1 MAQEDYL
8 SGSSFGQFAG
18 SLLDKKRKRDKKD
31 FQKAL
36 LASAIFE
43 SFGALQKQQKQ
54 TIIDNVEDVKEKYS
68 DIFNMNKAEFD
79 SYASERDEVK
89 KYLENKEVYLN
100 ENVKRIIDNTDEVSA
115 ARVTW
120 DEVDDQPKELR
131 DKMYAAYNKEYK
143 DLQDRMEA
151 LALNPKVSIKTFEQ
165 FNKKAADEYRAAL
178 RLVEDD
184 PTKQGLIRS
193 AWNRIFK
200 SEKDPVRAEELR
212 EAGLDVTGNM
222 VSTNSELIELQDAM
236 IKAKEERSTF
246 RDSLDKKIKV
256 NSFYKPLVFRDKERD
271 MGKIYLDTVVPLK
284 NYLVSIDEKYKNTKI
299 DLFTTLVDTVIAD
312 DPGIPSKDIAGKA
325 FKLIADEEIDI
336 DTYLNAEGLREA
348 NGRLLIEE
356 YEGQSDSQRKEAF
369 ENDPTLLAKVV
380 DAYSRQG
387 QSAMAGLISDEYKY
401 IYSGSKLYIPSAAE
415 KQNIVEKVKAILDPK
430 KDKLILNKPEML
442 GDIASDVAIAI
453 NHYTT
458 RVNREWQKEGY
469 DETQLL
475 NGAINFVLRKID
487 SGENLL
493 NSKMTSMDLQGVR
506 EERFSPALID
516 RLPKFIKELKDAG
529 RTDDFEVLRNSY
541 VEKISQLTDTSDD
554 EKIDLVKMVDNI
566 FENENISLEKVI
578 VSSTGNLI
586 TGESIVENNPKLNEV
601 DFNPNPL
608 IGGYYLKNADQLI
621 ASMDLKS
628 LSNGQLLA
636 LRLDAMPKSAGQES
650 SLPQKLGLPED
661 ISLDE
666 RKTSGLL
673 PGLDVGDLVRKPK
686 VREQLRDRVER
697 ELKLRKYDGPIMMA
711 KPTDLEPIPQEW
723 WDQYMIKNPVG
734 ISEPRGAAGRGT
746 KYNPQG

>member
-336 DTYLNAEGLREA
+336 DKYLNAEGLREA
-348 NGRLLIEE
+348 NGKLLIEE
-356 YEGQSDSQRKEAF
+356 YEGQSDGQRKEAF

-380 DAYSRQG
+380 DAYSKQG

-401 IYSGSKLYIPSAAE
+401 IYAGSKLYIPSASE
-415 KQNIVEKVKAILDPK
+415 KQNIVEKIKTRLDPK
-430 KDKLILNKPEML
+430 KDKLLLNKPEML

-458 RVNREWQKEGY
+458 RVNRDWQKEGY

-475 NGAINFVLRKID
+475 NGAIDFVFRKID

-506 EERFSPALID
+506 GEPFSPALID
-516 RLPKFIKELKDAG
+516 SLPKFIKELKDEG
-529 RTDDFEVLRNSY
+529 RTDDFVILRDSYIQEVNKLS
-541 VEKISQLTDTSDD
+541 EFDAD
-554 EKIDLVKMVDNI
+554 EKEELIKKINDS
-566 FENENISLEKVI
+566 FEDQNVSLEKVI
-578 VSSTGNLI
+578 VSSSGQTFTGD
-586 TGESIVENNPKLNEV
+586 SIVENNPKLNEV
-601 DFNPNPL
+601 DFNANPL
-608 IGGYYLKNADQLI
+608 TGGYFLKNSRTLLDI
-621 ASMDLKS
+621 MDLES
-628 LSNGQLLA
+628 LTDKQLVTLYF
-636 LRLDAMPKSAGQES
+636 DAQPKSVGGRTR
-650 SLPQKLGLPED
+650 LHDKLGLPED
-661 ISLDE
+661 IRLAE
-666 RKTSGLL
+666 N
-673 PGLDVGDLVRKPK
+673 
-686 VREQLRDRVER
+686 ELRT
-697 ELKLRKYDGPIMMA
+697 LKLRSDFRNKIKNELEQRKYDGPLMMA
-711 KPTDLEPIPQEW
+711 KAEDFETIPQEW
-723 WDQYMIKNPVG
+723 WDQYMIKNPIG
-734 ISEPRGAAGRGT
+734 ISEPRGALERGT

>member
-8 SGSSFGQFAG
+8 SGSASGQLAG
-18 SLLDKKRKRDKKD
+18 TLLGQKRKRDRKD

-54 TIIDNVEDVKEKYS
+54 TIIDNAENVKEKYS
-68 DIFNMNKAEFD
+68 DIFNMNKAEYD

-89 KYLENKEVYLN
+89 RYLENKEVYLN

-151 LALNPKVSIKTFEQ
+151 LVLNPKVSIKTFEQ

-184 PTKQGLIRS
+184 PTKQGLLRS

-284 NYLVSIDEKYKNTKI
+284 NYLVSIDEKYKNTTI
-299 DLFTTLVDTVIAD
+299 DLFKTLVDTVVAD

-325 FKLIADEEIDI
+325 FTLIANEEIDI
-336 DTYLNAEGLREA
+336 DKYLNAEGHREA
-348 NGRLLIEE
+348 NGKLLIEE

-401 IYSGSKLYIPSAAE
+401 IYAGSKLYIPNAAE
-415 KQNIVEKVKAILDPK
+415 KQNIVEKIKSRLDSK
-430 KDKLILNKPEML
+430 KDKLLLNDSAML

-475 NGAINFVLRKID
+475 NGAIDFVFRKID

-516 RLPKFIKELKDAG
+516 RLPKFIKELKDEG

-566 FENENISLEKVI
+566 FENENISLEKII

-601 DFNPNPL
+601 DFNPNPV

-621 ASMDLKS
+621 ASMDLRS

-697 ELKLRKYDGPIMMA
+697 ELKLRKYNGPIMMA

>member
-8 SGSSFGQFAG
+8 SGSSFGQLAG
-18 SLLDKKRKRDKKD
+18 TLLGKKRKRDRKD

-54 TIIDNVEDVKEKYS
+54 TIIDNAEDVKERDS
-68 DIFNMNKAEFD
+68 DIFNMNKAEYD
-79 SYASERDEVK
+79 SYDSERDEVK
-89 KYLENKEVYLN
+89 KYLKNKEVYLN

-131 DKMYAAYNKEYK
+131 DRMYAAYNKEYK

-184 PTKQGLIRS
+184 PTKQGLLRS

-200 SEKDPVRAEELR
+200 SEEDPVRAEELR

-246 RDSLDKKIKV
+246 RDSLDKEIKI
-256 NSFYKPLVFRDKERD
+256 NSFYKPLVFKDKERN
-271 MGKIYLDTVVPLK
+271 MGRIYGETIGPLK
-284 NYLVSIDEKYKNTKI
+284 TYLTTLDSRYKNTTI
-299 DLFTTLVDTVIAD
+299 DLYTTIVDTVLAEN
-312 DPGIPSKDIAGKA
+312 PGIPSKDIQGEALN
-325 FKLIADEEIDI
+325 LIIKDKIDI
-336 DTYLNAEGLREA
+336 DKYLNAEGLREA
-348 NGRLLIEE
+348 NGKLLIEE
-356 YEGQSDSQRKEAF
+356 YEGQSDNQRKLAF

-401 IYSGSKLYIPSAAE
+401 IYAGSKLYIPSAAE
-415 KQNIVEKVKAILDPK
+415 KQNIVEKVKSILDPK
-430 KDKLILNKPEML
+430 KDKLILNRPEML

-516 RLPKFIKELKDAG
+516 RLPKFIKELKDAR

-554 EKIDLVKMVDNI
+554 EKLDLVKMVDNI
-566 FENENISLEKVI
+566 FENENISLEKII

-601 DFNPNPL
+601 DFNANPL
-608 IGGYYLKNADQLI
+608 TGGYFLKNSRTLLDI
-621 ASMDLKS
+621 MDLES
-628 LSNGQLLA
+628 LTDKQLVTLYF
-636 LRLDAMPKSAGQES
+636 DAQPKSAGGKTR
-650 SLPQKLGLPED
+650 LHDKLGLPED
-661 ISLDE
+661 IRLAE
-666 RKTSGLL
+666 N
-673 PGLDVGDLVRKPK
+673 
-686 VREQLRDRVER
+686 
-697 ELKLRKYDGPIMMA
+697 ELKTLKLRSDFRKKIKNELEQRKYDGPLMMA
-711 KPTDLEPIPQEW
+711 KAEDFETIPQEW
-723 WDQYMIKNPVG
+723 WDQYMIKNPIG
-734 ISEPRGAAGRGT
+734 ISEPRGALERGT

>member
-8 SGSSFGQFAG
+8 SGSSFGQLAG
-18 SLLDKKRKRDKKD
+18 TLLGKKRKRDRKD

-68 DIFNMNKAEFD
+68 DIFNMNKAEYD

-151 LALNPKVSIKTFEQ
+151 LVLNPKVSIKTFEQ

-184 PTKQGLIRS
+184 PTKKGLLRS

-200 SEKDPVRAEELR
+200 SEEDPIRAEELR

-236 IKAKEERSTF
+236 IKAKEDRSTF
-246 RDSLDKKIKV
+246 RDSLDKEIKI
-256 NSFYKPLVFRDKERD
+256 NSFYKPLVFKDKERN
-271 MGKIYLDTVVPLK
+271 MGRIYGETIGPLK
-284 NYLVSIDEKYKNTKI
+284 TYLTTLDDKYKNTTI
-299 DLFTTLVDTVIAD
+299 DLYTTIVDTVLAEN
-312 DPGIPSKDIAGKA
+312 PGISSKDIQGEALN
-325 FKLIADEEIDI
+325 LIIKDKIDI
-336 DTYLNAEGLREA
+336 DKYLNAEGLREA
-348 NGRLLIEE
+348 NGKLLIEE
-356 YEGQSDSQRKEAF
+356 YEGQSDRQRKVAF

-380 DAYSRQG
+380 DAYSKQG

-401 IYSGSKLYIPSAAE
+401 IYAGSKLYIPSATE
-415 KQNIVEKVKAILDPK
+415 KQNIVEKIKSRLDSK
-430 KDKLILNKPEML
+430 KDKLLLNRPEML

-458 RVNREWQKEGY
+458 RVNRDWQKEGY

-475 NGAINFVLRKID
+475 NGG
-487 SGENLL
+487 S
-493 NSKMTSMDLQGVR
+493 
-506 EERFSPALID
+506 
-516 RLPKFIKELKDAG
+516 
-529 RTDDFEVLRNSY
+529 
-541 VEKISQLTDTSDD
+541 
-554 EKIDLVKMVDNI
+554 
-566 FENENISLEKVI
+566 
-578 VSSTGNLI
+578 
-586 TGESIVENNPKLNEV
+586 
-601 DFNPNPL
+601 
-608 IGGYYLKNADQLI
+608 
-621 ASMDLKS
+621 
-628 LSNGQLLA
+628 
-636 LRLDAMPKSAGQES
+636 
-650 SLPQKLGLPED
+650 
-661 ISLDE
+661 
-666 RKTSGLL
+666 
-673 PGLDVGDLVRKPK
+673 
-686 VREQLRDRVER
+686 
-697 ELKLRKYDGPIMMA
+697 
-711 KPTDLEPIPQEW
+711 
-723 WDQYMIKNPVG
+723 
-734 ISEPRGAAGRGT
+734 
-746 KYNPQG
+746 

>member
-1 MAQEDYL
+1 M
-8 SGSSFGQFAG
+8 
-18 SLLDKKRKRDKKD
+18 
-31 FQKAL
+31 
-36 LASAIFE
+36 
-43 SFGALQKQQKQ
+43 
-54 TIIDNVEDVKEKYS
+54 
-68 DIFNMNKAEFD
+68 
-79 SYASERDEVK
+79 
-89 KYLENKEVYLN
+89 
-100 ENVKRIIDNTDEVSA
+100 
-115 ARVTW
+115 
-120 DEVDDQPKELR
+120 
-131 DKMYAAYNKEYK
+131 
-143 DLQDRMEA
+143 
-151 LALNPKVSIKTFEQ
+151 
-165 FNKKAADEYRAAL
+165 
-178 RLVEDD
+178 
-184 PTKQGLIRS
+184 
-193 AWNRIFK
+193 
-200 SEKDPVRAEELR
+200 
-212 EAGLDVTGNM
+212 
-222 VSTNSELIELQDAM
+222 
-236 IKAKEERSTF
+236 
-246 RDSLDKKIKV
+246 
-256 NSFYKPLVFRDKERD
+256 
-271 MGKIYLDTVVPLK
+271 
-284 NYLVSIDEKYKNTKI
+284 
-299 DLFTTLVDTVIAD
+299 
-312 DPGIPSKDIAGKA
+312 
-325 FKLIADEEIDI
+325 
-336 DTYLNAEGLREA
+336 REA

-529 RTDDFEVLRNSY
+529 RTNDFEVLRNSY